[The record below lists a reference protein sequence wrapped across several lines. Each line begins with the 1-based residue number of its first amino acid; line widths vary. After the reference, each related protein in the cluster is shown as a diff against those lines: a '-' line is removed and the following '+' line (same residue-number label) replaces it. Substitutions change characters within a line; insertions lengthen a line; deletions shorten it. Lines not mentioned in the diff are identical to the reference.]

1 MKVHNRLL
9 HKTFINNHNK
19 YNNNNNYVKSK
30 MNNGNGSLKKVAI
43 IGSGNWGSAIA
54 RIVGDNIKTFGDDY
68 DKTVKMYVYEEMV
81 EGRKLT
87 EIINTDHENVKYL
100 KGFKLPENVVAVPD
114 VVEAAADATIL
125 VFVIPHKFVPGICKP
140 LAGKLKSG
148 AYGISLIKGF
158 GEGPDGKFILIS
170 SQIQEQLNIECSV
183 LMGANLAIE
192 VAQNRFCETTI
203 GCKNDDQ
210 GKVLRKLFQNENF
223 RVRVVPDRTTV
234 EICGSLKNIVAC
246 AAGFADGLKWGDN
259 TKSAIIRIGLMEI
272 MRFCRLYFGGA
283 QVTTFF
289 ESCGIADLITTCFGG
304 RNRRVSEQ
312 FVLNPNKSL
321 QELETELLQGQKLQ
335 GPQTA
340 QEVYDMLKG
349 KEDLDKFPLFVATHK
364 ILQKEL
370 KPEGLFE
377 YLRNEPDD

>member
-1 MKVHNRLL
+1 MSA
-9 HKTFINNHNK
+9 
-19 YNNNNNYVKSK
+19 NNNGV
-30 MNNGNGSLKKVAI
+30 LKKRVAI

-54 RIVGDNIKTFGDDY
+54 RIVGENIKTFGDDY
-68 DKTVKMYVYEEMV
+68 DKNVKMYVYEEIIH
-81 EGRKLT
+81 GRKLT
-87 EIINTDHENVKYL
+87 DIINTEHENVKYL
-100 KGFKLPENVVAVPD
+100 KGFKLPENIIAVPD
-114 VVEAAADATIL
+114 VVETASDATIL
-125 VFVIPHKFVPGICKP
+125 IFVIPHKFVPGLCKP
-140 LAGKLKSG
+140 LEGKLRPD
-148 AYGISLIKGF
+148 AIGISLIKGF

-170 SQIQEQLNIECSV
+170 SQIQELLKIECSV

-192 VAQNRFCETTI
+192 VAKDCFCETTI
-203 GCKNDDQ
+203 GCENVQ
-210 GKVLRKLFQNENF
+210 SGKILRQLFQNENF

-272 MRFCRLYFGGA
+272 MRFCRLYFNGA

-312 FVLNPNKSL
+312 FVLNPDKSL
-321 QELETELLQGQKLQ
+321 EELESELLEGQKLQ

-340 QEVYDMLKG
+340 HEVYELLLSKG
-349 KEDLDKFPLFVATHK
+349 DLDKFPLFVATHK
-364 ILQKEL
+364 ILQRQAKPTEL
-370 KPEGLFE
+370 FS
-377 YLRNEPDD
+377 YLRLEPDD

>member
-1 MKVHNRLL
+1 MTK
-9 HKTFINNHNK
+9 
-19 YNNNNNYVKSK
+19 
-30 MNNGNGSLKKVAI
+30 GNGQAKRVAI

-54 RIVGDNIKTFGDDY
+54 RIVGENIHTFGNEF
-68 DKTVKMYVYEEMV
+68 DKTVKMYVYEELID
-81 EGRKLT
+81 GRKLT
-87 EIINTDHENVKYL
+87 EIINQDHENVKYL
-100 KGFKLPENVVAVPD
+100 KGYKLPENIVACPD
-114 VVEAAADATIL
+114 VVETAADADIL
-125 VFVIPHKFVPGICKP
+125 IFVIPHKFVPGICKP
-140 LAGKLKSG
+140 LAGKLKPD

-158 GEGPDGKFILIS
+158 GEGPDGKFVLIS
-170 SQIQEQLNIECSV
+170 SQIQDLLQIECSV

-192 VAQNRFCETTI
+192 VAQDRFCETTI
-203 GCKNDDQ
+203 GCKNPES
-210 GKVLRKLFQNENF
+210 GKVLRQLFQNPNF

-272 MRFCRLYFGGA
+272 MRFCRLYFGEST
-283 QVTTFF
+283 QISTFF

-312 FVLNPNKSL
+312 FVLHPEKSL
-321 QELETELLQGQKLQ
+321 QQLEAELLQGQKLQ

-340 QEVYDMLKG
+340 QEVFDLLKG
-349 KEDLDKFPLFVATHK
+349 KQDLEKFPLFVATHK
-364 ILQKEL
+364 ILQREL
-370 KPEGLFE
+370 QPEALFE

>member
-1 MKVHNRLL
+1 M
-9 HKTFINNHNK
+9 TT
-19 YNNNNNYVKSK
+19 
-30 MNNGNGSLKKVAI
+30 GNGHPKRVAI

-54 RIVGDNIKTFGDDY
+54 RIVGENILKFGKQFDGV
-68 DKTVKMYVYEEMV
+68 VKMYVYEEMV

-87 EIINTDHENVKYL
+87 EIINTEHENVKYL
-100 KGFKLPENVVAVPD
+100 KGFKLPSNVVAVPD
-114 VVEAAADATIL
+114 VVETAQDADIL
-125 VFVIPHKFVPGICKP
+125 IFVIPHKFVPGICKP
-140 LAGKLKSG
+140 LVGKLKPG
-148 AYGISLIKGF
+148 AFGISLIKGF
-158 GEGPDGKFILIS
+158 GEGPDGKFVLIS
-170 SQIQEQLNIECSV
+170 SQIQELLKIECSV

-203 GCKNDDQ
+203 GCRDQ
-210 GKVLRKLFQNENF
+210 TSGKLLKDLFDNPNF

-234 EICGSLKNIVAC
+234 EICGALKNIVAC

-272 MRFCRLYFGGA
+272 IRFCRLYFGDDFK
-283 QVTTFF
+283 VTTFF

-312 FVLNPNKSL
+312 FVLHPNKSL
-321 QELETELLQGQKLQ
+321 QQLEEELLQGQKLQ

-340 QEVYDMLKG
+340 QEVYELLKG
-349 KEDLDKFPLFVATHK
+349 REHLDRFPLFVATHK
-364 ILQKEL
+364 ILQREIE
-370 KPEGLFE
+370 PEGLFE